1 MNYFIKNIHVNKSF
15 RLNGVDVPIAN
26 EDLEISIANEKSPH
40 LIITGKNGSGK
51 TILLNAITDFIEKIK
66 TDTSLY
72 FLEYGKWVKNSKS
85 RLQNAKTD
93 EDRAKAEKQLATNIK
108 AYNELYGKVD
118 ITFGNVVDIINK
130 YQKGDFIIASYIA
143 YRKPEMK
150 EPKNPTKPVYNK
162 KGNAK
167 DTATSQFLNFLSD
180 LKIQEAL
187 ARNEKQVAAADEI
200 NQWFV
205 SFEKLLQQIYQDDKL
220 KIEFNYKDY
229 SFRICTEGK
238 KFKFTEL
245 SDGFSAILDIVADL
259 ILKMQDD
266 NSLTRGYQK
275 EGIVLIDE
283 IETHLHLAL
292 QKIIMPILTEI
303 FPNIQFIITTHS
315 PFVLSSMPDAVA
327 YDLEHKK
334 PIEDLTNYSY
344 ESLAEGYFGVRAES
358 SDVRHRLNKMKE
370 LLEKEELTQSEKES
384 IKFYIKD
391 FDSIPEAVS
400 PSLIGEYLQLKL
412 KYVDKIKELMQ

>member
-1 MNYFIKNIHVNKSF
+1 MNYFIKNIHINKSF

-26 EDLEISIANEKSPH
+26 EDLEISINNEKSPH

-72 FLEYGKWVKNSKS
+72 FLQYGEWVKNAES
-85 RLQNAKTD
+85 RLDNAKTD
-93 EDRAKAEKQLATNIK
+93 EDRSKAEIHLSEVHESYTN
-108 AYNELYGKVD
+108 LYGKVN
-118 ITFGNVVDIINK
+118 ITFSNVADIINK
-130 YQKGDFIIASYIA
+130 YQKGDFIIASYKA
-143 YRKPEMK
+143 YRKPEMQ

-162 KGNAK
+162 KGEAK
-167 DTATSQFLNFLSD
+167 DTATNQFLNFLSD

-187 ARNEKQVAAADEI
+187 ARNEKQIADADEI
-200 NQWFV
+200 NKWFV
-205 SFEKLLQQIYQDDKL
+205 SFESLLKRIYQNDNLKL
-220 KIEFNYKDY
+220 EFNYKDY

-245 SDGFSAILDIVADL
+245 SDGFAAVLDIVADL

-266 NSLTRGYQK
+266 NSLTRVYQK

-283 IETHLHLAL
+283 IETHLHMAL

-303 FPNIQFIITTHS
+303 FPNIQFIVTTHS
-315 PFVLSSMPDAVA
+315 PFVLSSMPNAVA

-334 PIEDLTNYSY
+334 TIENLTNYSY

-358 SDVRHRLNKMKE
+358 SDVRHRLTRIKE
-370 LLEKEELTQSEKES
+370 LLEKENLTASEIDTLKN
-384 IKFYIKD
+384 YISD
-391 FDSIPEAVS
+391 FDNIPEAVS
-400 PSLIGEYLQLKL
+400 PSLIGEYLKLKL
-412 KYVDKIKELMQ
+412 KYVNKIKELIQ